1 MLDYKKVQLEFLNEA
16 PIRIKLKT
24 QLAISAD
31 DLFDMFEDPNGWGWA
46 SIKSVVWDT
55 PKPFGAGTVRTV
67 DIDGQGKVQERFF
80 LYEHG
85 KHMAFRFEQ
94 GEMKVI
100 GALVEDYLVKST
112 GQKSCEL
119 NWTIG
124 MELRGLLKI
133 MTPILRVVMKKQFG
147 DMLDKLTE
155 SVNKPSA

>member
-1 MLDYKKVQLEFLNEA
+1 
-16 PIRIKLKT
+16 
-24 QLAISAD
+24 
-31 DLFDMFEDPNGWGWA
+31 
-46 SIKSVVWDT
+46 
-55 PKPFGAGTVRTV
+55 
-67 DIDGQGKVQERFF
+67 
-80 LYEHG
+80 
-85 KHMAFRFEQ
+85 MAFRFEQ

-133 MTPILRVVMKKQFG
+133 MTPILRGVMNKQFG
-147 DMLDKLTE
+147 GMLDKLTE